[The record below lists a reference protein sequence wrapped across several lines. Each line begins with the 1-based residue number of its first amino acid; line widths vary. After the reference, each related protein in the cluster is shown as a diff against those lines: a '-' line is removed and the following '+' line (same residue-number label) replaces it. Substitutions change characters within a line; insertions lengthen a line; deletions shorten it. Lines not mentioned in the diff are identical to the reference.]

1 MVTAFYGGAFD
12 LIFGGFIK
20 LIRASITFLYGE
32 RNFVKMPISSGRE
45 INRAYQETQGTHQIL
60 IHIMSHVVLIEENKR
75 QPVAAWNRLQ
85 VSNSVLQMNWYD
97 VEVPIDTP
105 LPFETSSHSNE
116 PCI

>member
-1 MVTAFYGGAFD
+1 
-12 LIFGGFIK
+12 
-20 LIRASITFLYGE
+20 
-32 RNFVKMPISSGRE
+32 MPISPGRE
-45 INRAYQETQGTHQIL
+45 ITRAYQETQGTHQIL
-60 IHIMSHVVLIEENKR
+60 IHIMSHVVLIAENKR

-105 LPFETSSHSNE
+105 LPFETRSSHSNE